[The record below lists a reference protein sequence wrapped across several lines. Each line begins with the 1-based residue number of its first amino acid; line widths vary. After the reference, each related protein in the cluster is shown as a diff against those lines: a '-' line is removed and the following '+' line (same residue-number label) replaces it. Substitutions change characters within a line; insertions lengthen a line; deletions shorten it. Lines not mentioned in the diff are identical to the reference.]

1 MGKNVKMAENREM
14 VFRHFVLSSFLF
26 TVRRVYCGVKPMS
39 STSVDRPRRHRFRG
53 CGRGERVSYSLP
65 KLTVTLAG
73 LSAGCPLVRPGRQRG
88 MPVTMLKAAVSRVEP
103 ADLVTSAP

>member
-39 STSVDRPRRHRFRG
+39 STSV
-53 CGRGERVSYSLP
+53 
-65 KLTVTLAG
+65 
-73 LSAGCPLVRPGRQRG
+73 
-88 MPVTMLKAAVSRVEP
+88 
-103 ADLVTSAP
+103 